1 MDIEFCQMFLMSLL
15 RLSADEWK
23 KKICYIYTMEFTQ
36 PQKKNEILSF
46 IAKWMGQ
53 KNIMLNE
60 IS

>member
-1 MDIEFCQMFLMSLL
+1 MSLL

-46 IAKWMGQ
+46 IAKWMDQ